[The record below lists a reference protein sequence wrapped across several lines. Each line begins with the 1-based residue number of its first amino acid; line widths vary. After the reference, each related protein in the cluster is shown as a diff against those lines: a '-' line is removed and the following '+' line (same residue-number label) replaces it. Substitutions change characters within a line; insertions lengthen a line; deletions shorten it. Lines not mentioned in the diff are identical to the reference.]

1 MKSACEAQ
9 KQDAKT
15 AWEHSEQKDGKIQ
28 ELMDLI
34 GSMEKDMDTYKML
47 AQQKDGGD
55 GDKLR
60 DSMGEFMGQ
69 KKVMEDEIRSLK

>member
-1 MKSACEAQ
+1 
-9 KQDAKT
+9 
-15 AWEHSEQKDGKIQ
+15 
-28 ELMDLI
+28 MDLI
-34 GSMEKDMDTYKML
+34 GTMEKDMETYKML
-47 AQQKDGGD
+47 AQHKDGGD